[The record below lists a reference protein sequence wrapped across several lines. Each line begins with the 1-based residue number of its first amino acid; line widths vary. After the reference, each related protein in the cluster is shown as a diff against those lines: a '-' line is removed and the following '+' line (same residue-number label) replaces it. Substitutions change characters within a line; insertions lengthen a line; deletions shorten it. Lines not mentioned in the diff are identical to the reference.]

1 MSFSEAMDQCIRTS
15 LPVLFIALS
24 FLSLSL
30 ANHASAPVGEEI
42 LGSQRGATE
51 SFLAFTKNDLLLGS
65 NDPFFFWLVPLF
77 GVISVGVCIVINF
90 IALAVTHI
98 FTFCYTKIRN
108 VRLRN
113 DDGRQVEWVN
123 Q

>member
-1 MSFSEAMDQCIRTS
+1 MSFSEGMDQCIRTS

-24 FLSLSL
+24 FLSLAL
-30 ANHASAPVGEEI
+30 ASHTTTSVGEEI
-42 LGSQRGATE
+42 LGRQGNATE

-65 NDPFFFWLVPLF
+65 NDPFFFFLVPLF
-77 GVISVGVCIVINF
+77 GVISVGVCIVINY

-113 DDGRQVEWVN
+113 DDGR
-123 Q
+123 